1 MAKRENHGRDKTG
14 FFRRLAEFMIGHR
27 VTAVVGILLA
37 TGFLMSRIGTLKLDA
52 DPDLWV
58 PQDHPVIKT
67 TNEIED
73 TFGGKYAVVIGV
85 SPKQGDV
92 YQPGVLAKIKE
103 MQARIELMPNVI
115 RSNVFSLAAR
125 KSKVIN
131 SGADGM
137 VVRQMMDKVPA
148 APAELARLKA
158 DFAAMPIYKR
168 LLVSDDASAVA
179 IVADFKEDKATHMF
193 SPLLA
198 QLKALAADE
207 MKDGTVDIHLGGFP
221 LIGAWSEHYM
231 MQMPLYFGL
240 ALLVIM
246 GIQFWSFRSFQG
258 MLLPMLTGLLSV
270 FWALGFMG
278 LAGIHMDPM
287 NTCTPILILAIAAG
301 HAIQILKRYY
311 EEYSRALAQGLSP
324 EEANREAVAE
334 SIHRVG
340 PIMVTAGLI
349 AIISFLSLTVTG
361 IPMVQHFG
369 FFAGLG
375 VLSALILEMTFIP
388 ALRSLLK
395 APKVK
400 EVAGEKKYGILD
412 RALAGLAGNLVGGR
426 APWMVAGGALLIGA
440 MAAGVAYVKVDNNFL
455 LYFKPHSEV
464 RLHNDF
470 LNSKF
475 AGTQNIE
482 FLVTTAQPDGIKD
495 PAVLRGMEK
504 LQAALEQDSM
514 VGKTQ
519 SLVDSIKRMNQAMHE
534 DKPEY
539 YSVPDSHNLVAQY
552 LLLYSLSGDPADFD
566 NFVDNDY
573 RRAVVTAYMKTNSAT
588 YAKQLTEKMQPVI
601 TANFPQGTQV
611 QVGGS
616 LPQVMVLNDLV
627 VRDKARNMLQMA
639 LVVFLLASLVLR
651 SPVGGLFVLTPLVAV
666 IAANFGVM
674 GWLGIPID
682 IGAVTTASMAIGVGS
697 DYEIYLLF
705 RFKEELEKTGSVL
718 AATRESLM
726 TSGKAIIFVA
736 LSVIG
741 GYGVLQASGFAFY
754 TNLSTLV
761 TTTMT
766 ISALFALF
774 FLRALMMVFKPK
786 FIFGEKPQEYFDHL
800 EPVQGGVK

>member
-1 MAKRENHGRDKTG
+1 MAKRERSVDDKKG
-14 FFRRLAEFMIGHR
+14 FFRNLANFIIGHR
-27 VTAVVGILLA
+27 KTVIVGVLLVTC
-37 TGFLMSRIGTLKLDA
+37 FLMSRIGTLKLDA

-58 PQDHPVIKT
+58 PQNDPIIRT

-73 TFGGKYAVVIGV
+73 VFGGKYAVVIGV
-85 SPKQGDV
+85 SPKQGDI

-103 MQARIELMPNVI
+103 MQAKVELMPNVI
-115 RSNVFSLAAR
+115 RANVFSLAAR

-131 SGADGM
+131 SGAEGM

-148 APAELARLKA
+148 TPAELARLKA
-158 DFAAMPIYKR
+158 DFASMPIYKN
-168 LLVSDDASAVA
+168 LLVSNDASAVA

-221 LIGAWSEHYM
+221 LIGAWSEKYM
-231 MQMPLYFGL
+231 MEMPLYFGV

-246 GIQFWSFRSFQG
+246 AIQFWSFRSFQG

-287 NTCTPILILAIAAG
+287 NTCTPILVLAIAAG
-301 HAIQILKRYY
+301 HAVQILKRYY
-311 EEYSRALAQGLSP
+311 EEYSRILAKGTAPQ
-324 EEANREAVAE
+324 EANREAVAE

-340 PIMVTAGLI
+340 PIMFTAGLI

-375 VLSALILEMTFIP
+375 VLSALVLEMTFIP
-388 ALRSLLK
+388 ALRSVLK
-395 APKVK
+395 APKVL
-400 EVAGEKKYGILD
+400 EVTREKKTGVLD
-412 RALAGLAGNLVGGR
+412 RALSGLAGNLVGGR
-426 APWMVAGGALLIGA
+426 APWMVAGGALLIGV
-440 MAAGVAYVKVDNNFL
+440 MAFGIYFVKVDNNFL
-455 LYFKPHSEV
+455 LYFKPASEV
-464 RLHNDF
+464 RVHNDY

-475 AGTQNIE
+475 AGTQNIQ
-482 FLVTTAQPDGIKD
+482 FLVTTPEADGIKD
-495 PAVLRGMEK
+495 PAVLKGMAK
-504 LQAALEQDSM
+504 LQEGLEQDPM

-519 SLVDSIKRMNQAMHE
+519 SLVDSLKRMNQAMHE
-534 DKPEY
+534 DKPEF
-539 YSVPDSHNLVAQY
+539 YSIPESRNLVAQY

-573 RRAVVTAYMKTNSAT
+573 HRAVVSAYLKTNSAT
-588 YAKQLTEKMQPVI
+588 YAKGIVQRMQPII
-601 TANFPQGTQV
+601 TANFPAGTKV
-611 QVGGS
+611 MVGGS
-616 LPQVMVLNDLV
+616 LPQVMVLNDAV
-627 VRDKARNMLQMA
+627 VHDKARNMIQMA
-639 LVVFLLASLVLR
+639 LIVFILASIVLR

-705 RFKEELEKTGSVL
+705 RFKEELEKSGSVL

-786 FIFGEKPQEYFDHL
+786 FIFGEKPQEYFENL
-800 EPVQGGVK
+800 EVIQGGVK

>member
-1 MAKRENHGRDKTG
+1 MAKGESITAEKAG
-14 FFRRLAEFMIGHR
+14 FFWNLANFIIGHR
-27 VTAVVGILLA
+27 VAAIIGVLLA
-37 TGFLMSRIGTLKLDA
+37 TVFLVSRIGTLKLDA

-58 PQDHPVIKT
+58 PQDDPIIKT

-73 TFGGKYAVVIGV
+73 TFGGKYAVVIGI
-85 SPKQGDV
+85 SPKHGDI
-92 YQPGVLAKIKE
+92 YQSDVLAKVKE
-103 MQARIELMPNVI
+103 MQAKVELMPTVI

-131 SGADGM
+131 SGAGGM
-137 VVRQMMDKVPA
+137 VVRQMMDKVPVTQ
-148 APAELARLKA
+148 AELARLRA
-158 DFAAMPIYKR
+158 DFASMPIYKN
-168 LLVSDDASAVA
+168 LLVSNDASAVA

-198 QLKALAADE
+198 QLKALAAE
-207 MKDGTVDIHLGGFP
+207 EEKDGTVDIHLGGFP

-231 MQMPLYFGL
+231 MEMPIYFGL

-311 EEYSRALAQGLSP
+311 EEYNRALAKGWAP

-388 ALRSLLK
+388 ALRSVLK
-395 APKVK
+395 APKIK
-400 EVAGEKKYGILD
+400 EVAREKKYGILD
-412 RALAGLAGNLVGGR
+412 RALSGLAGNLVGGR
-426 APWMVAGGALLIGA
+426 APWMVAGGALLIA
-440 MAAGVAYVKVDNNFL
+440 VMAFGIYFVKVDNNFL
-455 LYFKPHSEV
+455 LYFKPASEV
-464 RLHNDF
+464 RIHNDF

-495 PAVLRGMEK
+495 PAVLKGMDK
-504 LQAALEQDSM
+504 LQEALGQDAM

-534 DKPEY
+534 DKAEY
-539 YSVPDSHNLVAQY
+539 YSIPESHNLVAQY

-573 RRAVVTAYMKTNSAT
+573 QRAVVSAYLKTNSAT
-588 YAKQLTEKMQPVI
+588 YAKQLVQRLQPVI
-601 TANFPQGTQV
+601 EADFPPGIQV

-616 LPQVMVLNDLV
+616 LPQVMVLNDAV
-627 VRDKARNMLQMA
+627 VHDKARNMIQMA
-639 LVVFLLASLVLR
+639 LIVFLLASLVLR

-705 RFKEELEKTGSVL
+705 RFKEELEKSGSVL

-786 FIFGEKPQEYFDHL
+786 FIFGEKPQEYFKHL
-800 EPVQGGVK
+800 EPIQGGVK

>member
-1 MAKRENHGRDKTG
+1 VKAEKNGGKPDSG
-14 FFRRLAEFMIGHR
+14 FFKRLAQW
-27 VTAVVGILLA
+27 VVARRILVILGVFLA

-58 PQDHPVIKT
+58 PQNDPIIKT

-73 TFGGKYAVVIGV
+73 TFGGKYAVVVGIA
-85 SPKQGDV
+85 PKQGDI
-92 YQPGVLAKIKE
+92 YQPGVLAKVKD
-103 MQARIELMPNVI
+103 MQAKIELMPNVI
-115 RSNVFSLAAR
+115 RANVFSLAAR

-131 SGADGM
+131 SGPEGM

-148 APAELARLKA
+148 TPAQLAQLRK
-158 DFAAMPIYKR
+158 DFASMPAFHK
-168 LLVSDDASAVA
+168 LLVSDDASEVA

-198 QLKALAADE
+198 QLKALVAE
-207 MKDGTVDIHLGGFP
+207 ETKDGTVDVNLGGFP

-231 MQMPLYFGL
+231 MQMPIYFGL
-240 ALLVIM
+240 ALLIIM

-258 MLLPMLTGLLSV
+258 MLLPLLTGLLSV

-278 LAGIHMDPM
+278 LAGIHLDPM
-287 NTCTPILILAIAAG
+287 NTATPILILAIAAG

-311 EEYSRALAQGLSP
+311 EEFNRSSLKGLAP
-324 EEANREAVAE
+324 EEANKEAVVE

-340 PIMVTAGLI
+340 PVMLTAGLI

-375 VLSALILEMTFIP
+375 VLSALTLEMTFIP

-400 EVAGEKKYGILD
+400 EVSREKKTGFLD
-412 RALAGLAGNLVGGR
+412 KLLSGLADNLVGGR
-426 APWMVAGGALLIGA
+426 APWMVAGGAVLIA
-440 MAAGVAYVKVDNNFL
+440 VMVAGTAFLRVDNNFL
-455 LYFKPHSEV
+455 LYFKPSSEV
-464 RLHNDF
+464 RVQNDA
-470 LNSKF
+470 LNKAF
-475 AGTQNIE
+475 AGTQNLQ
-482 FLVTTAQPDGIKD
+482 FLVTAPESDGIKD
-495 PAVLRGMEK
+495 PAVLEGIAK
-504 LQAALEQDSM
+504 LQTALEAQSL

-519 SLVDSIKRMNQAMHE
+519 SIVDSIKRMNQAMHD
-534 DKPEY
+534 DKPQF
-539 YSVPDSHNLVAQY
+539 YSIPQSHNLVAQY

-566 NFVDNDY
+566 SFVDNDY
-573 RRAVVTAYMKTNSAT
+573 RRAVVTAYLKTNSAA
-588 YAKQLTEKMQPVI
+588 YAKEVFQKVQPVI
-601 TANFPQGTQV
+601 ANDFPAGTQV
-611 QVGGS
+611 QLGGG
-616 LPQVMVLNDLV
+616 LPQVMVLNDDV
-627 VRDKARNMLQMA
+627 VKDKARNMAQMA
-639 LVVFLLASLVLR
+639 LIVFLLASLALR
-651 SPVGGLFVLTPLVAV
+651 SAVGGLFVLTPLVAV
-666 IAANFGVM
+666 IAANFGIM

-682 IGAVTTASMAIGVGS
+682 ISAVTTASMAIGIGA

-705 RFKEELEKTGSVL
+705 RFREELARSGDVL
-718 AATRESLM
+718 KATRESLL
-726 TSGKAIIFVA
+726 TSGKAVIFVA

-754 TNLSTLV
+754 ENLSTLV

-786 FIFGEKPQEYFDHL
+786 FIFGEKPEAYFS
-800 EPVQGGVK
+800 VKNIKGELA